1 MAIKDIK
8 EKIIS
13 DAKIEANKIID
24 EANNKA
30 KEIREKGV
38 KEARDIRSKI
48 LNKTNQEILLKKGK
62 IITEANLE
70 AKKNILFTKQTII
83 EETFNRALENIMK
96 LDDKNY
102 RDFIKKI
109 ILDNIEKGDETIF
122 ISPLDKDRISKN
134 FIKEINC
141 ELEVKGRKSNL
152 KLSPSYMQI
161 KGGVVI
167 GSNNIRKNSSLEL
180 IFKKVREELE
190 IKISQYLFLFD

>member
-8 EKIIS
+8 EKIIF

-30 KEIREKGV
+30 KEIKEKGE
-38 KEARDIRSKI
+38 KEARDIKSKI
-48 LNKTNQEILLKKGK
+48 LNKIDQEILLKKGK

-70 AKKNILFTKQTII
+70 AKKNILAAKQKII
-83 EETFNRALENIMK
+83 EETFNKALEKIIN
-96 LDDKNY
+96 LNDKPYCN
-102 RDFIKKI
+102 FIKKI

-122 ISPLDKDRISKN
+122 ISPLDKDRVSKD
-134 FIKEINC
+134 FIRDINY
-141 ELEVKGRKSNL
+141 ELEAKGKKGNL
-152 KLSPSYMQI
+152 KLSPSYLQI

-190 IKISQYLFLFD
+190 IKIIQYLFD

>member
-13 DAKIEANKIID
+13 DAKIEAIKIID
-24 EANNKA
+24 ETNNKA
-30 KEIREKGV
+30 KEIKEKGE
-38 KEARDIRSKI
+38 KEARDIKSKI
-48 LNKTNQEILLKKGK
+48 LNKIDQEILLKKGK

-70 AKKNILFTKQTII
+70 AKKNILAAKQKII
-83 EETFNRALENIMK
+83 EETFNKALEKIIN
-96 LDDKNY
+96 LNDKPYCN
-102 RDFIKKI
+102 FIKKI

-122 ISPLDKDRISKN
+122 ISPLDKDRVSKD
-134 FIKEINC
+134 FIRDINY
-141 ELEVKGRKSNL
+141 ELEAKGKKGNL
-152 KLSPSYMQI
+152 KLSPSYLQI

-190 IKISQYLFLFD
+190 IKIIQYLFD

>member
-8 EKIIS
+8 EKIMS

-30 KEIREKGV
+30 KEIKEKGE
-38 KEARDIRSKI
+38 KEARDIKSKI
-48 LNKTNQEILLKKGK
+48 LNKIDQEILLKKGK

-70 AKKNILFTKQTII
+70 AKKNILAAKQKII
-83 EETFNRALENIMK
+83 EETFNKALEEIIN
-96 LDDKNY
+96 LNDKPYCN
-102 RDFIKKI
+102 FIKKI

-122 ISPLDKDRISKN
+122 ISPLDKDRVSKD
-134 FIKEINC
+134 FIRDINY
-141 ELEVKGRKSNL
+141 ELEAKGKKGNL
-152 KLSPSYMQI
+152 KLSPSYLQI
-161 KGGVVI
+161 RGGVVI

-190 IKISQYLFLFD
+190 IKIIQYLFD

>member
-13 DAKIEANKIID
+13 DAKIEAIKIID

-30 KEIREKGV
+30 KEIKEKGE
-38 KEARDIRSKI
+38 KEARDIKSKI
-48 LNKTNQEILLKKGK
+48 LNKIDQEILLKKGK

-70 AKKNILFTKQTII
+70 AKKNILAAKQKII
-83 EETFNRALENIMK
+83 EETFNKALEKIIN
-96 LDDKNY
+96 LNDKPYCN
-102 RDFIKKI
+102 FIKKI

-122 ISPLDKDRISKN
+122 ISPLDKDRVSKD
-134 FIKEINC
+134 FIRDINY
-141 ELEVKGRKSNL
+141 ELEAKGKKGNL
-152 KLSPSYMQI
+152 KLSPSYLQI

-190 IKISQYLFLFD
+190 IKIIQYLFD

>member
-30 KEIREKGV
+30 KEIKEKGE

-48 LNKTNQEILLKKGK
+48 LNKTNQDILLKKGK

-70 AKKNILFTKQTII
+70 AKKNILSVKQKII
-83 EETFNRALENIMK
+83 DETFNRALENIIK
-96 LDDKNY
+96 LDDKKY
-102 RDFIKKI
+102 RDFVKKI

-122 ISPLDKDRISKN
+122 ISPLDKDRISKD

-141 ELEVKGRKSNL
+141 ELEAKGRKSNL

-190 IKISQYLFLFD
+190 IKTSQYLFD

>member
-13 DAKIEANKIID
+13 NAKIEANKIID

-30 KEIREKGV
+30 KEIKEKGE
-38 KEARDIRSKI
+38 KEARDIKSKI
-48 LNKTNQEILLKKGK
+48 LNKIDQEILLKKGK

-70 AKKNILFTKQTII
+70 AKKNILAAKQKII
-83 EETFNRALENIMK
+83 EETFNKALEKITN
-96 LDDKNY
+96 LDDKPYCN
-102 RDFIKKI
+102 FIKKI

-122 ISPLDKDRISKN
+122 ISPLDKDRVSKD
-134 FIKEINC
+134 FIRDINYK
-141 ELEVKGRKSNL
+141 LEAKGKKGNL
-152 KLSPSYMQI
+152 KLSPSYLQI

-190 IKISQYLFLFD
+190 IKIIQYLFD

>member
-8 EKIIS
+8 AKIIS
-13 DAKIEANKIID
+13 DAEIEANKIIN
-24 EANNKA
+24 EATNKT
-30 KEIREKGV
+30 KEIKEEAE
-38 KEARDIRSKI
+38 KEARDIKSKI
-48 LNKTNQEILLKKGK
+48 LKRINQEILLKKGK

-70 AKKNILFTKQTII
+70 AKKAILSIKQEII
-83 EETFNRALENIMK
+83 DKTFNRALENIIN
-96 LDDKNY
+96 LDDKKY
-102 RDFIKKI
+102 RDFVKKI

-122 ISPLDKDRISKN
+122 ISSSDKDRISKD

-141 ELEVKGRKSNL
+141 EIEAKSKKGNIN
-152 KLSPSYMQI
+152 LSPSYLQI

-190 IKISQYLFLFD
+190 IKISQYLFD

>member
-30 KEIREKGV
+30 KEIKEKGE
-38 KEARDIRSKI
+38 KEARDIKSKI
-48 LNKTNQEILLKKGK
+48 LNKTNQDILLKKGK

-83 EETFNRALENIMK
+83 EETFNRALENIIK

>member
-8 EKIIS
+8 AKIIS
-13 DAKIEANKIID
+13 DAEIEANKIIN
-24 EANNKA
+24 EATNKT
-30 KEIREKGV
+30 KEIKEEAE
-38 KEARDIRSKI
+38 KEARDIESKI
-48 LNKTNQEILLKKGK
+48 LKRINQEILLKKGK

-70 AKKNILFTKQTII
+70 AKKAILSIKQEII
-83 EETFNRALENIMK
+83 DKTFNRALENIIN
-96 LDDKNY
+96 LDDKKY
-102 RDFIKKI
+102 RDFVKKI

-122 ISPLDKDRISKN
+122 ISSSDKDRISKD

-141 ELEVKGRKSNL
+141 EIEAKSKKGNIN
-152 KLSPSYMQI
+152 LSPSYLQI

-190 IKISQYLFLFD
+190 IKISQYLFD